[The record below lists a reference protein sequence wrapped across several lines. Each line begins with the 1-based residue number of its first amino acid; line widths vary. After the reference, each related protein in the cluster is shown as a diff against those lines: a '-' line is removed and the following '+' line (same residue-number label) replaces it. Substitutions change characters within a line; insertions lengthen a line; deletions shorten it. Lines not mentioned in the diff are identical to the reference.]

1 MPYFTP
7 PYFLN
12 VEGGRSS
19 PLSMPVVFDEVGP
32 QRYEYH
38 VVSIDPREDEPLDE
52 TALQALGKD
61 GWLLA
66 GILPLAE
73 GSPTKRLVYYFV
85 RPTV

>member
-7 PYFLN
+7 PYFVN
-12 VEGGRSS
+12 SEVGRSG
-19 PLSMPVVFDEVGP
+19 PLSLPVVFDDVGP
-32 QRYEYH
+32 QPYEYH

-66 GILPLAE
+66 GLLPPAE
-73 GSPTKRLVYYFV
+73 GSAARRLIYYFV

>member
-12 VEGGRSS
+12 AEGARSG

-38 VVSIDPREDEPLDE
+38 VVSLDPREDEPLDE
-52 TALQALGKD
+52 TALQALGKE

-66 GILPLAE
+66 GILPPAD
-73 GSPTKRLVYYFV
+73 GAAKRIVYYFL
-85 RPTV
+85 RPTL